1 MLTLIDRF
9 RMFARA
15 ALADD
20 RIGSNEIAVYTML
33 LSIDN
38 DLLFQEWFGCSDR
51 RLQEMIQVGSVHT
64 ITKAKNRLKQLGWI
78 DFKAAGK
85 KTTLYK
91 LTVPVGATDTATECG
106 AECATECG
114 AENTQSATKRATDTA
129 TKRATDTATKRA
141 TDTATECG
149 AECGA
154 LRRQTRQDR
163 QDKTEREDDD
173 AHVRVQ
179 ACVREQGLP
188 KIPTEVKSAFEGA
201 FRPLAGLKDMERLSC
216 LLEEFGRRGV
226 LSAIAQ
232 AKERP
237 QGLERI
243 RDPFSWMRTVLLTEP
258 SPSSRAEGAGR
269 AARQAA
275 EAPQRPRLR
284 DFTYVDPKAYAEE
297 LAQKNK
303 ELYERSGGDIYGIF
317 GGSGAARES

>member
-106 AECATECG
+106 AECG
-114 AENTQSATKRATDTA
+114 AECAT
-129 TKRATDTATKRA
+129 
-141 TDTATECG
+141 
-149 AECGA
+149 ECGA

-163 QDKTEREDDD
+163 QDKTEREDDN

-201 FRPLAGLKDMERLSC
+201 FRPLAGLKDLERLSC
-216 LLEEFGRRGV
+216 LLEEYGRKGV
-226 LSAIAQ
+226 FSAIAQ

-275 EAPQRPRLR
+275 EAPQGPRLR
-284 DFTYVDPKAYAEE
+284 DFTHVDPKAYAEE
-297 LAQKNK
+297 LAQKNE

>member
-15 ALADD
+15 ASADD
-20 RIGSNEIAVYTML
+20 RIGSHEIAAYIML
-33 LSIDN
+33 LNIDN

-51 RLQEMIQVGSVHT
+51 HLQEMIQVGSVHT
-64 ITKAKNRLKQLGWI
+64 ITKTKNRLKQLGWI
-78 DFKAAGK
+78 DFKTAGK

-91 LTVPVGATDTATECG
+91 LTIPVTATECATEYATGDIFTATDTAT
-106 AECATECG
+106 
-114 AENTQSATKRATDTA
+114 
-129 TKRATDTATKRA
+129 
-141 TDTATECG
+141 
-149 AECGA
+149 
-154 LRRQTRQDR
+154 LIR
-163 QDKTEREDDD
+163 QDKRRQDKREKDVVF
-173 AHVRVQ
+173 AHARELPQIPAEVR
-179 ACVREQGLP
+179 
-188 KIPTEVKSAFEGA
+188 SAFEGA

-216 LLEEFGRRGV
+216 LLDEFGRRGV

-275 EAPQRPRLR
+275 EAPQGPRLR
-284 DFTYVDPKAYAEE
+284 DFTHVDPKAYAEE
-297 LAQKNK
+297 LAQKNE